1 MAQQREL
8 RQQAAF
14 SKYMLPCPACKKA
27 MYIVG
32 RERPSDTDGVNTLT
46 FKCQCGQFFTAIT
59 NQ

>member
-14 SKYMLPCPACKKA
+14 SKYTLPCPACKKA

-32 RERPSDTDGVNTLT
+32 RERPSETDGVNTLT
-46 FKCQCGQFFTAIT
+46 F
-59 NQ
+59 